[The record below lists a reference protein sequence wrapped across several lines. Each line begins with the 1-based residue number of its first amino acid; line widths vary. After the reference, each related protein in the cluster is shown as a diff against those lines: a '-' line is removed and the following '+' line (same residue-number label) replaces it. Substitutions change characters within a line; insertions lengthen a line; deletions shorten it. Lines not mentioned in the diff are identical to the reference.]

1 MRLNK
6 YIAQCGFSS
15 RRKADEYI
23 VKGAVKVNNEVIKE
37 LGYQVDAEK
46 DKVTIDNNPIN
57 IQTEFFTYIIF
68 HKPKGCICS
77 ASDDRKRKTIF
88 DYIDFP
94 NVRLFSVGRLD
105 YNTEGLL
112 LLTNDGDLANKLMH
126 PSYEIEK
133 RYIVKINSQIK
144 ESELATVRKGVT
156 LEDGYKTLPAKV
168 RVLQKLKDATKLE
181 VTIKEG
187 KYRQIHRMFD
197 AVQKEVIFLKRVDYG
212 PLHLGGVPRG
222 GYREL
227 NQFEIDS
234 IKSYVGE

>member
-23 VKGAVKVNNEVIKE
+23 VNGSVKVNSETIQE
-37 LGYQVDAEK
+37 LGYQIDVEK
-46 DKVTIDNNPIN
+46 DKVTIDDKPIN
-57 IQTEFFTYIIF
+57 LQTETFTYIIF

-112 LLTNDGDLANKLMH
+112 LLTNDGNLANKLMH

-144 ESELATVRKGVT
+144 ESELATLRKGV
-156 LEDGYKTLPAKV
+156 LLDDGYKTLPAKV
-168 RVLQKLKDATKLE
+168 KVVQKLKEFTKIE

-187 KYRQIHRMFD
+187 KYRQIHRMFKS
-197 AVQKEVIFLKRVDYG
+197 VQKEVVFLKRVDYG
-212 PLHLGGVPRG
+212 PLRLGGVPRG
-222 GYREL
+222 AYREL
-227 NQFEIDS
+227 NQSEIAAL
-234 IKSYVGE
+234 KSFIGE

>member
-144 ESELATVRKGVT
+144 ESELATIRKGVT

>member
-144 ESELATVRKGVT
+144 ESELATIRKGVT

-197 AVQKEVIFLKRVDYG
+197 AVKKEVIFLKRVDYG